1 MLARRVAYIVTLARL
16 GCLWQPD
23 VGPGRRYHM
32 QSRNASVDFAGKGTC
47 AVPFTQTRR
56 VGLVVIVSKTGLTK
70 VTFSEQDYEYRVPPI
85 DERPMSWNRT
95 L

>member
-32 QSRNASVDFAGKGTC
+32 QSRKASLDSAGKGTC
-47 AVPFTQTRR
+47 AMPLHPDTTRS
-56 VGLVVIVSKTGLTK
+56 LVVIVSKTRLAK
-70 VTFSEQDYEYRVPPI
+70 VTFSEQDYKYRVPPI
-85 DERPMSWNRT
+85 DERSMSWDRT